1 MTDAVETITLK
12 QPIEITLKR
21 AGQDERSE
29 TFKELP
35 FHPFKAKDLRAI
47 DGIPADNHGSMA
59 IALMA
64 RMTRTPIIVIDELGA
79 EDFQTLSARVE
90 AFLPS
95 GRPTGATG

>member
-1 MTDAVETITLK
+1 MTDGVETIPLK
-12 QPIEITLKR
+12 QPITVTLKR
-21 AGQDERSE
+21 AGADERAE
-29 TFKELP
+29 TFAELP
-35 FHPFKAKDLRAI
+35 FHPFKARDLRSI

-79 EDFQTLSARVE
+79 EDFQVLSAKVE